1 MKRNQKLY
9 VVADNVTPVE
19 VQEFNDRKVEIFLM
33 DDFEGIKEEFVLKR
47 NEFAVWTSVD
57 GKNYRLFIENGYYDA
72 VKDLYGEPVNKIWI
86 EFWDKTD
93 VISGKF
99 QKMFIYP
106 LMIVAVAIAVI
117 TLAFQSKLPTFF
129 PYIIIGVLVALFL
142 SLIFVNMYVK
152 KQIVKESNKSREEI
166 VKHFGENRFDQ
177 LIEIQKTYMD
187 DFYDK
192 YYAEKA
198 EFKAKEE
205 AEALENKEEQAE
217 AIAEDAK
224 EEAPAEEAKA
234 EEATEALVVET
245 EVTEEIKKEIEHEE
259 AKEIK
264 ALEEEKKEEAL
275 EDVADSIQESNIV
288 E

>member
-47 NEFAVWTSVD
+47 NEFAVWSSVD

-106 LMIVAVAIAVI
+106 LMIVAIAIAII
-117 TLAFQSKLPTFF
+117 TLALQSQLPTFF
-129 PYIIIGVLVALFL
+129 PYIVIGVLVALFL

-166 VKHFGENRFDQ
+166 IKHFGGNRFDQ
-177 LIEIQKTYMD
+177 LIEIQKSYMD

-205 AEALENKEEQAE
+205 NAENNTEEVKEIENPNSSEE
-217 AIAEDAK
+217 AK
-224 EEAPAEEAKA
+224 EEVNDS
-234 EEATEALVVET
+234 L
-245 EVTEEIKKEIEHEE
+245 VTEEIKKEIEHEE
-259 AKEIK
+259 AKEVK
-264 ALEEEKKEEAL
+264 ALEEEQKEEAL
-275 EDVADSIQESNIV
+275 EEVADSVQESNIV

>member
-192 YYAEKA
+192 YYEEKEA
-198 EFKAKEE
+198 IKAKEE
-205 AEALENKEEQAE
+205 ALNKEAE
-217 AIAEDAK
+217 EVKEIENSEASEEVLESK
-224 EEAPAEEAKA
+224 EET
-234 EEATEALVVET
+234 TEALVVET

>member
-166 VKHFGENRFDQ
+166 INHFGQNRFDQ

-192 YYAEKA
+192 YYEEKEA
-198 EFKAKEE
+198 IKAKEE
-205 AEALENKEEQAE
+205 ALNKETEEVKEIENSE
-217 AIAEDAK
+217 ASEEVLESK
-224 EEAPAEEAKA
+224 EET
-234 EEATEALVVET
+234 TEALVVDSL
-245 EVTEEIKKEIEHEE
+245 VTEDIKKEIEHEE

-275 EDVADSIQESNIV
+275 EEVADSIQESNIV